1 MGDDERPKSSEL
13 HRDPATAE
21 YMSRVKERAAF
32 QNEIEELKKEVI
44 KTKGQNYG
52 LLKKIEEQDNR
63 VNQLKLVLIDVL

>member
-1 MGDDERPKSSEL
+1 MGDDEPPTSSGL

-32 QNEIEELKKEVI
+32 QKEIEELKKEVN
-44 KTKGQNYG
+44 KTKGQNYD

-63 VNQLKLVLIDVL
+63 VG